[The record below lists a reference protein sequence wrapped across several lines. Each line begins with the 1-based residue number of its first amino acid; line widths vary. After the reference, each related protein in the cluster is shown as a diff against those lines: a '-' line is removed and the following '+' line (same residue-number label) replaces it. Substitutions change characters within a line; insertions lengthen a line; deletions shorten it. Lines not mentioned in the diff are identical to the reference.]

1 MTFVNATEEGSVLIA
16 VTDLPHQKR
25 VVMIQPLPSSAQ
37 PNVHVS
43 APKSVDFR
51 NIYFFK
57 LNHGQPAL
65 PARPGT
71 VILDLEDG
79 VSTFEKAP
87 RRNAI
92 RSVLNQPLP
101 LGVNVLVRCHGMDD
115 AGGMLLDLEAIA
127 HPAVSGFI
135 LPMVSRVDE
144 VEAFHD
150 LLTEKESALGLTNGH
165 FAIHLLIEIPEA
177 YLDLADLARASSRVA
192 SIMFGRE
199 DFMTRFPKGG
209 DQAARLAEAQI
220 PLVAAAVGVPAIA
233 SPFCAVNDPKGF
245 ARYCQRTRDLGYS
258 GTFTVHPAQRPTAD
272 EIYAPSALDLQSAK
286 SIIHGTSESQLVR
299 MNGRLVG
306 PPMRRRAQAL
316 LNEVDR
322 PSSSADLDSMPGGA
336 TTIDHPASGGK
347 RSTTADVP
355 SRTGRF
361 PRYGVDTSTTQVGSI
376 LESPHAYT
384 LDEGWRAKWFAHF
397 PTSDAVLTSE
407 PAAQAL
413 GFDER
418 PLPFSLL
425 LNLCL
430 CLSVEPF
437 SQTCR
442 FHLGLRDARQIAP
455 VRMGDTVRAR
465 IRVEALRNTSAGD
478 AAVIVTTHILDNQ
491 HGEVVFALT
500 KDSYYAAIPG
510 LEGRAELDRTGAEH
524 VAFDAALIAQAHSGA
539 GARVDNGAYLPPST
553 PVTAGEVI
561 LHPAVRP
568 IGWSENLEL
577 TTLVRN
583 THPIHFDAQR
593 YGRKGIVV
601 CGGFVQALVQGL
613 ASPEFRQVIEERLI
627 HSFHAGTVMPED
639 RLGALSRVLEVR
651 DLGDG
656 TEEVV
661 VSTLGLINV
670 DVEQELVGVAI
681 PDALFGPEPIKPAT
695 LRDMCTAH
703 CPVLENRIA
712 LRAVRVLRRLKAE
725 GQSYML

>member
-1 MTFVNATEEGSVLIA
+1 MT
-16 VTDLPHQKR
+16 
-25 VVMIQPLPSSAQ
+25 QPLPSSAHA
-37 PNVHVS
+37 NVP
-43 APKSVDFR
+43 ASVESELDLR
-51 NIYFFK
+51 NVYFYK
-57 LNHGQPAL
+57 LNHDRPAI
-65 PARPGT
+65 PPRPGT

-79 VSTFEKAP
+79 VCTCDKAP
-87 RRNAI
+87 RRRAI
-92 RSVLNQPLP
+92 REVLDKPLP
-101 LGVNVLVRCHGMDD
+101 HGVSVLVRCHGLDD
-115 AGGMLLDLEAIA
+115 AGGMLLDLDAVS
-127 HPAVSGFI
+127 HPALRGFI

-144 VEAFHD
+144 VESFD
-150 LLTEKESALGLTNGH
+150 QLLTEKERELGLQRGH

-199 DFMTRFPKGG
+199 DFMSRFPKGG
-209 DQAARLAEAQI
+209 NQAAHLAEAQI
-220 PLVAAAVGVPAIA
+220 PLIAAAIGVPAIA
-233 SPFCAVNDPKGF
+233 SPYCAVADPKGF
-245 ARYCQRTRDLGYS
+245 VRYCQRTRDLGYS
-258 GTFTVHPAQRPTAD
+258 GTFTVHPSQRPAAD
-272 EIYAPSALDLQSAK
+272 DAFAPSALDIQSAQTL
-286 SIIHGTSESQLVR
+286 IQGTSESQLVR
-299 MNGRLVG
+299 MNGCLVG
-306 PPMRRRAQAL
+306 PPMRRRAEAL
-316 LNEVDR
+316 LHESDR
-322 PSSSADLDSMPGGA
+322 HSSSAGQESTPGGA
-336 TTIDHPASGGK
+336 TTIDHPASEGI
-347 RSTTADVP
+347 RTAQATVP
-355 SRTGRF
+355 SRKGRL
-361 PRYGVDTSTTQVGSI
+361 PTYGVDTSTTQVGSI

-407 PAAQAL
+407 PAAQAF

-478 AAVIVTTHILDNQ
+478 AAVIVTTHILENQ

-524 VAFDAALIAQAHSGA
+524 VAFDTALTAQAHSGA
-539 GARVDNGAYLPPST
+539 GARVDNGAYLPSSIPVST
-553 PVTAGEVI
+553 GEVI

-681 PDALFGPEPIKPAT
+681 PDALFGPEPVKPAT
-695 LRDMCTAH
+695 LRALCTAH

-712 LRAVRVLRRLKAE
+712 LRAVRVLRRIKAE
-725 GQSYML
+725 GQSYMH

>member
-1 MTFVNATEEGSVLIA
+1 MT
-16 VTDLPHQKR
+16 
-25 VVMIQPLPSSAQ
+25 QPLLSSNDPRAAHHANTQ
-37 PNVHVS
+37 ELDLRGV
-43 APKSVDFR
+43 
-51 NIYFFK
+51 YFHK
-57 LNHGQPAL
+57 LNHAAPQL
-65 PARPGT
+65 PQRSGT
-71 VILDLEDG
+71 VILDIEDG
-79 VSTFEKAP
+79 VSTSDKAP
-87 RRNAI
+87 RRRAI
-92 RSVLNQPLP
+92 QQVLNRPLP
-101 LGVNVLVRCHGMDD
+101 LDSQVLVRCHGMDD
-115 AGGMLLDLEAIA
+115 AGGMLLDLEAVC
-127 HPAVSGFI
+127 HPSVSGFI
-135 LPMVSRVDE
+135 LPMVSQVHE
-144 VEAFHD
+144 VEAFD
-150 LLTEKESALGLTNGH
+150 QLLTEKEQALGLPKGH
-165 FAIHLLIEIPEA
+165 FGIHLLIEIPEA
-177 YLDLADLARASSRVA
+177 FLDLADLARASSRVA

-209 DQAARLAEAQI
+209 DQATRLAEAQI
-220 PLVAAAVGVPAIA
+220 PLVAAAVGVPSIA
-233 SPFCAVNDPKGF
+233 SPFCDVADPKGF
-245 ARYCQRTRDLGYS
+245 ERYCRRTREMGYT
-258 GTFTVHPAQRPTAD
+258 GTFTLHPAQRSMAD
-272 EIYAPSALDLQSAK
+272 DVFAPSELDIQSAETL
-286 SIIHGTSESQLVR
+286 IQGTQESQLVR
-299 MNGRLVG
+299 MNGCLVG

-316 LNEVDR
+316 LKEAER
-322 PSSSADLDSMPGGA
+322 HSSRSTQDNTSGA
-336 TTIDHPASGGK
+336 TTIDHPASEGK
-347 RSTTADVP
+347 RPIQTSAP

-376 LESPHAYT
+376 LDSPHAYT
-384 LDEGWRAKWFAHF
+384 MDEGWRAKWFAHF

-413 GFDER
+413 GFDAR

-455 VRMGDTVRAR
+455 VLMGDTVRAR
-465 IRVEALRNTSAGD
+465 IRVEALRNTSDGD
-478 AAVIVTTHILDNQ
+478 AAVIVTTHILVNQ
-491 HGEVVFALT
+491 RGETVFALT

-510 LEGRAELDRTGAEH
+510 LESRTGLERVGSDH
-524 VAFDAALIAQAHSGA
+524 QAFDSALSAKANSGS
-539 GARVDNGAYLPPST
+539 GQRVDNGAFLPPST
-553 PVTAGEVI
+553 DLEVGEVI

-593 YGRKGIVV
+593 YGRRGIVV

-639 RLGALSRVLEVR
+639 RLGALSQVLEVR

-670 DVEQELVGVAI
+670 DVEQELIGVAI
-681 PDALFGPEPIKPAT
+681 PEALFGPEPVKPAA
-695 LRDMCTAH
+695 LRAMCAEL

-712 LRAVRVLRRLKAE
+712 LRAVRVLRRIKN
-725 GQSYML
+725 

>member
-1 MTFVNATEEGSVLIA
+1 MTQPIPSASNASASLAPLAPGNATHDR
-16 VTDLPHQKR
+16 T
-25 VVMIQPLPSSAQ
+25 
-37 PNVHVS
+37 
-43 APKSVDFR
+43 VDMR
-51 NIYFFK
+51 SPYFFK
-57 LNHGQPAL
+57 LDHKAPAL
-65 PARPGT
+65 PTRPGT
-71 VILDLEDG
+71 VILDIEDG
-79 VSTFEKAP
+79 VCTCDKAP
-87 RRNAI
+87 RRKAI
-92 RSVLNQPLP
+92 QAVLAQPMP
-101 LGVNVLVRCHGMDD
+101 AGVQILVRCHGMDD
-115 AGGMLLDLEAIA
+115 AGGLLLDLDEVA
-127 HPAVSGFI
+127 HPALSGFI
-135 LPMVSRVDE
+135 LPMSSRVDE
-144 VEAFHD
+144 VEAFDD
-150 LLTEKESALGLTNGH
+150 LLTNKEEELGLAKGH
-165 FAIHLLIEIPEA
+165 FPIHLLIELPEA
-177 YLDLADLARASSRVA
+177 YLDLADLARASSRIA
-192 SIMFGRE
+192 SVMFGRE
-199 DFMTRFPKGG
+199 DFMTRFPTGG
-209 DQAARLAEAQI
+209 AKAADLAEARI
-220 PLVAAAVGVPAIA
+220 PLVAAALGLPAIA

-245 ARYCQRTRDLGYS
+245 ERYCRRTRELGYT
-258 GTFTVHPAQRPTAD
+258 GAFTIHPSQRPLAD
-272 EIYAPSALDLQSAK
+272 STYGPSALDVQSAK
-286 SIIHGTSESQLVR
+286 KLIEGSTGAQLVR
-299 MNGRLVG
+299 MNGCLVG
-306 PPMRRRAQAL
+306 PPMRKRAQSL
-316 LNEVDR
+316 LDNAATLDATASASE
-322 PSSSADLDSMPGGA
+322 SS
-336 TTIDHPASGGK
+336 TVAS
-347 RSTTADVP
+347 S
-355 SRTGRF
+355 TGRF

-413 GFDER
+413 GFEER

-442 FHLGLRDARQIAP
+442 FHLGLRDARHIAP

-465 IRVEALRNTSAGD
+465 IRVEALRNTSSGD
-478 AAVIVTTHILDNQ
+478 AAVIVTTHILQNQ

-500 KDSYYAAIPG
+500 KDSYYDAIPE
-510 LEGRAELDRTGAEH
+510 LEGRGELPRAGADH
-524 VAFDAALIAQAHSGA
+524 ALFDAALAAPADSRMGV
-539 GARVDNGAYLPPST
+539 RVDNGAFIPA
-553 PVTAGEVI
+553 PVPVSAGEVI

-593 YGRKGIVV
+593 YGREGIVV

-670 DVEQELVGVAI
+670 DVEQELIGVAI
-681 PDALFGPEPIKPAT
+681 PDALFGPDPVKPAV
-695 LRDMCTAH
+695 LRAMCAEH

-712 LRAVRVLRRLKAE
+712 LRAVRVLRRVK
-725 GQSYML
+725 G

>member
-1 MTFVNATEEGSVLIA
+1 MTQPIPSASDASASLAPSTAPSTATHDR
-16 VTDLPHQKR
+16 T
-25 VVMIQPLPSSAQ
+25 
-37 PNVHVS
+37 
-43 APKSVDFR
+43 VDMR
-51 NIYFFK
+51 SPYFFK
-57 LNHGQPAL
+57 LDHKVPAL
-65 PARPGT
+65 PTRPGT
-71 VILDLEDG
+71 VILDIEDG
-79 VSTFEKAP
+79 VCTCDKAP
-87 RRNAI
+87 RRKAI
-92 RSVLNQPLP
+92 QAVLAQPMP
-101 LGVNVLVRCHGMDD
+101 AGVQVLVRCHGMDD
-115 AGGMLLDLEAIA
+115 AGGLLLDLDEVA
-127 HPAVSGFI
+127 HPALSGFI
-135 LPMVSRVDE
+135 LPMSSRVDE
-144 VEAFHD
+144 VEAFDD
-150 LLTEKESALGLTNGH
+150 LLTNKEEELGLAKGH
-165 FAIHLLIEIPEA
+165 FPIHLLIELPEA
-177 YLDLADLARASSRVA
+177 YLDLADLARASSRIA
-192 SIMFGRE
+192 SVMFGRE
-199 DFMTRFPKGG
+199 DFMTRFPTGG
-209 DQAARLAEAQI
+209 AKAADLAEARI
-220 PLVAAAVGVPAIA
+220 PLVAAALGLPAIA
-233 SPFCAVNDPKGF
+233 SPFCAVDDPKGF
-245 ARYCQRTRDLGYS
+245 ERYCRRTRELGYT
-258 GTFTVHPAQRPTAD
+258 GAFTLHPSQRPLAD
-272 EIYAPSALDLQSAK
+272 ANYGPSALDVQSAK
-286 SIIHGTSESQLVR
+286 KLIEGSTGAQLVR
-299 MNGRLVG
+299 MNGCLVG
-306 PPMRRRAQAL
+306 PPMRKRAQSLLDNVAAL
-316 LNEVDR
+316 DATASASE
-322 PSSSADLDSMPGGA
+322 SSTVASSTVATNAGA
-336 TTIDHPASGGK
+336 SSTVASTVA
-347 RSTTADVP
+347 S
-355 SRTGRF
+355 STGRF

-442 FHLGLRDARQIAP
+442 FHLGLRDARHIAP

-465 IRVEALRNTSAGD
+465 IRVEALRNTSSGD
-478 AAVIVTTHILDNQ
+478 AAVIVTTHILQNQ

-500 KDSYYAAIPG
+500 KDSYYAAIPE
-510 LEGRAELDRTGAEH
+510 LEGRDELSRSGADH
-524 VAFDAALIAQAHSGA
+524 ALFDAALAAHADSGM
-539 GARVDNGAYLPPST
+539 GVRVDNGAFIPAAV
-553 PVTAGEVI
+553 PVAAGEVI

-593 YGRKGIVV
+593 YGREGIVV

-670 DVEQELVGVAI
+670 DVEQELIGVAI
-681 PDALFGPEPIKPAT
+681 PDALFGPDPVKPAA
-695 LRDMCTAH
+695 LRAMCAEH

-712 LRAVRVLRRLKAE
+712 LRAVRVLRRVK
-725 GQSYML
+725 G

>member
-1 MTFVNATEEGSVLIA
+1 MT
-16 VTDLPHQKR
+16 
-25 VVMIQPLPSSAQ
+25 QPVPSA
-37 PNVHVS
+37 PNV
-43 APKSVDFR
+43 PKASLNTPETVASRDQLVDLR
-51 NIYFFK
+51 SPYFFK
-57 LNHGQPAL
+57 LDHKAPVL
-65 PARPGT
+65 PHQPGT

-79 VSTFEKAP
+79 VCTCDKAP
-87 RRNAI
+87 RRKAI
-92 RSVLNQPLP
+92 QAVLSQPIP
-101 LGVNVLVRCHGMDD
+101 KGVSILIRCHGMDD
-115 AGGMLLDLEAIA
+115 AGGLLLDLDEVA

-135 LPMVSRVDE
+135 LPMSSRVDE
-144 VEAFHD
+144 VEAFDD
-150 LLTEKESALGLTNGH
+150 LLTSKEEDLDLTKGH
-165 FAIHLLIEIPEA
+165 FAIHLLIERPEA
-177 YLDLADLARASSRVA
+177 YLDLADLARASGRIA

-199 DFMTRFPKGG
+199 DFMTRFPTGG
-209 DQAARLAEAQI
+209 AQAADLAEAHI
-220 PLVAAAVGVPAIA
+220 PLVAAALGIPAIA
-233 SPFCAVNDPKGF
+233 SPFCAVKDPKGF
-245 ARYCQRTRDLGYS
+245 ERNCRRTRALGYT
-258 GTFTVHPAQRPTAD
+258 GTFTVHPSQRPVAD
-272 EIYAPSALDLQSAK
+272 ATYGPSALDVQSARK
-286 SIIHGTSESQLVR
+286 LIEGSTGSQLVR
-299 MNGRLVG
+299 MNGCLVG
-306 PPMRRRAQAL
+306 PPMRKRAQGLLDTAAAL
-316 LNEVDR
+316 SDSASEAPVGPKVTV
-322 PSSSADLDSMPGGA
+322 PSS
-336 TTIDHPASGGK
+336 
-347 RSTTADVP
+347 
-355 SRTGRF
+355 TGRF

-384 LDEGWRAKWFAHF
+384 MDEGWRAKWFAHF

-407 PAAQAL
+407 PAAQAV

-442 FHLGLRDARQIAP
+442 FHLGLRDARQIAA

-465 IRVEALRNTSAGD
+465 IRVEALRNTSTGD
-478 AAVIVTTHILDNQ
+478 AAVIVTTHILENQ
-491 HGEVVFALT
+491 RGEVVFALT

-510 LEGRAELDRTGAEH
+510 LEGRAEQDRSGADH
-524 VAFDAALIAQAHSGA
+524 AAFDAALSAQADSGIGERA
-539 GARVDNGAYLPPST
+539 NNGAYLPPAL
-553 PVTAGEVI
+553 PVIAGEVI

-593 YGRKGIVV
+593 YGREGIVV

-613 ASPEFRQVIEERLI
+613 ASPEFRQVIEERLV

-639 RLGALSRVLEVR
+639 RLGALSRVLEIR

-670 DVEQELVGVAI
+670 DVEQELMGVAI
-681 PDALFGPEPIKPAT
+681 PDALFGPEAVKPAV
-695 LRDMCTAH
+695 LRAMCTEH

-712 LRAVRVLRRLKAE
+712 LRAVRVLRRLKA
-725 GQSYML
+725 

>member
-1 MTFVNATEEGSVLIA
+1 MTQPIPSASDASASLAPLAPGNATHDR
-16 VTDLPHQKR
+16 T
-25 VVMIQPLPSSAQ
+25 
-37 PNVHVS
+37 
-43 APKSVDFR
+43 VDMR
-51 NIYFFK
+51 SPYFFK
-57 LNHGQPAL
+57 LDHKAPAL
-65 PARPGT
+65 PTRPGT
-71 VILDLEDG
+71 VILDIEDG
-79 VSTFEKAP
+79 VCTCDKAP
-87 RRNAI
+87 RRKAI
-92 RSVLNQPLP
+92 QAVLAQPMP
-101 LGVNVLVRCHGMDD
+101 AGVQVLVRCHGMDD
-115 AGGMLLDLEAIA
+115 AGGLLLDLDEVA
-127 HPAVSGFI
+127 HPALSGFI
-135 LPMVSRVDE
+135 LPMSSRVDE
-144 VEAFHD
+144 VEAFDD
-150 LLTEKESALGLTNGH
+150 LLTNKEEELGLAKGH
-165 FAIHLLIEIPEA
+165 FPIHLLIELPEA
-177 YLDLADLARASSRVA
+177 YLDLADLARASSRIA
-192 SIMFGRE
+192 SVMFGRE
-199 DFMTRFPKGG
+199 DFMTRFPTGG
-209 DQAARLAEAQI
+209 AKAADLAEARI
-220 PLVAAAVGVPAIA
+220 PLVAAALGLPAIA
-233 SPFCAVNDPKGF
+233 SPFCAVDDPKGF
-245 ARYCQRTRDLGYS
+245 ERYCRRTRELGYT
-258 GTFTVHPAQRPTAD
+258 GAFTLHPSQRPLAD
-272 EIYAPSALDLQSAK
+272 TTYGPSALDVQSAK
-286 SIIHGTSESQLVR
+286 KLIEGSTGAQLVR
-299 MNGRLVG
+299 MNGCLVG
-306 PPMRRRAQAL
+306 PPMRKRAQSLLDNVAAL
-316 LNEVDR
+316 DATASASE
-322 PSSSADLDSMPGGA
+322 SS
-336 TTIDHPASGGK
+336 TVAS
-347 RSTTADVP
+347 S
-355 SRTGRF
+355 TGRF

-413 GFDER
+413 GFEER

-442 FHLGLRDARQIAP
+442 FHLGLRDARHIAP

-465 IRVEALRNTSAGD
+465 IRVEALRNTSSGD
-478 AAVIVTTHILDNQ
+478 AAVIVTTHILQNQ

-500 KDSYYAAIPG
+500 KDSYYAAIPE
-510 LEGRAELDRTGAEH
+510 LEGRDALPRSGADH
-524 VAFDAALIAQAHSGA
+524 ALFDAALAAPADSGM
-539 GARVDNGAYLPPST
+539 GVRVDNGAFIPAAV
-553 PVTAGEVI
+553 PVAAGEVI

-593 YGRKGIVV
+593 YGREGIVV

-670 DVEQELVGVAI
+670 DVEQELIGVAI
-681 PDALFGPEPIKPAT
+681 PDALFGPEPVKPAA
-695 LRDMCTAH
+695 LRALCAEH

-712 LRAVRVLRRLKAE
+712 LRAVRVLRRVK
-725 GQSYML
+725 G

>member
-1 MTFVNATEEGSVLIA
+1 MT
-16 VTDLPHQKR
+16 
-25 VVMIQPLPSSAQ
+25 QPVPST
-37 PNVHVS
+37 PNVPKASLNTSGTV
-43 APKSVDFR
+43 APLNQVVDMR
-51 NIYFFK
+51 SPYFFK
-57 LNHGQPAL
+57 LNHKSPVL
-65 PARPGT
+65 PEQPGT

-79 VSTFEKAP
+79 VCTCDKAP
-87 RRNAI
+87 RRKAI
-92 RSVLNQPLP
+92 QAVLAQPIP
-101 LGVNVLVRCHGMDD
+101 NGVSILIRCHGMDD
-115 AGGMLLDLEAIA
+115 AGGLLLDLDEVA

-135 LPMVSRVDE
+135 LPMSSRVDE
-144 VEAFHD
+144 VEAFDD
-150 LLTEKESALGLTNGH
+150 LLTNKEEELGLTKGY
-165 FAIHLLIEIPEA
+165 FPVHLLVELPEA
-177 YLDLADLARASSRVA
+177 YLDLSDLARASNRIA
-192 SIMFGRE
+192 SVMFGKE
-199 DFMTRFPKGG
+199 DFMTRFPTGG
-209 DQAARLAEAQI
+209 SKAADLAEAQI
-220 PLVAAAVGVPAIA
+220 PLVAAALGIPAIA

-245 ARYCQRTRDLGYS
+245 ERYCRRTRALGYT
-258 GTFTVHPAQRPTAD
+258 GTLTVHPSQRPVAD
-272 EIYAPSALDLQSAK
+272 TTFGPSALDIQSAK
-286 SIIHGTSESQLVR
+286 KLIEGTTGSQLVR
-299 MNGRLVG
+299 MNGCLVG
-306 PPMRRRAQAL
+306 PPMRKRAQSLLESVAAL
-316 LNEVDR
+316 EGGSANAKVEGPAASTAAQGAATV
-322 PSSSADLDSMPGGA
+322 PSS
-336 TTIDHPASGGK
+336 
-347 RSTTADVP
+347 
-355 SRTGRF
+355 TGRF

-384 LDEGWRAKWFAHF
+384 MDEGWRAKWFAHF

-407 PAAQAL
+407 PAAQAM

-478 AAVIVTTHILDNQ
+478 AAVIVTTHILVNQ
-491 HGEVVFALT
+491 HGEAVFALT

-510 LEGRAELDRTGAEH
+510 LEGRAEKDRSGADH
-524 VAFDAALIAQAHSGA
+524 AAFDAALSAQANAGA
-539 GARVDNGAYLPPST
+539 GARKDNGAYLPPAI
-553 PVTAGEVI
+553 PVCAGEVI

-593 YGRKGIVV
+593 YGREGIVV

-613 ASPEFRQVIEERLI
+613 ASPEFRQVLEERLV

-670 DVEQELVGVAI
+670 DVEQELIGVAI
-681 PDALFGPEPIKPAT
+681 PDALFGPEAVKPAV
-695 LRDMCTAH
+695 LRAMCAEH

-712 LRAVRVLRRLKAE
+712 LRAVRVLRRLR
-725 GQSYML
+725 QS

>member
-1 MTFVNATEEGSVLIA
+1 MTQPIPSASDASASLAPLAPGNATHDR
-16 VTDLPHQKR
+16 T
-25 VVMIQPLPSSAQ
+25 
-37 PNVHVS
+37 
-43 APKSVDFR
+43 VDMR
-51 NIYFFK
+51 SPYFFK
-57 LNHGQPAL
+57 LDHKAPAL
-65 PARPGT
+65 PTRPGT
-71 VILDLEDG
+71 VILDIEDG
-79 VSTFEKAP
+79 VCTCDKAP
-87 RRNAI
+87 RRKAI
-92 RSVLNQPLP
+92 QAVLAQPMP
-101 LGVNVLVRCHGMDD
+101 AGVQVLVRCHGMDD
-115 AGGMLLDLEAIA
+115 AGGLLLDLDEVA
-127 HPAVSGFI
+127 HPALSGFI
-135 LPMVSRVDE
+135 LPMSSRVDE
-144 VEAFHD
+144 VEAFDD
-150 LLTEKESALGLTNGH
+150 LLTNKEEELGLAKGH
-165 FAIHLLIEIPEA
+165 FPIHLLIELPEA
-177 YLDLADLARASSRVA
+177 YLDLADLARASSRIA
-192 SIMFGRE
+192 SVMFGRE
-199 DFMTRFPKGG
+199 DFMTRFPTGG
-209 DQAARLAEAQI
+209 AKAADLAEARI
-220 PLVAAAVGVPAIA
+220 PLVAAALGLPAIA

-245 ARYCQRTRDLGYS
+245 ERYCRRTRELGYT
-258 GTFTVHPAQRPTAD
+258 GAFTIHPSQRPLAD
-272 EIYAPSALDLQSAK
+272 STYGPSALDVQSAK
-286 SIIHGTSESQLVR
+286 KLIEGSTGAQLVR
-299 MNGRLVG
+299 MNGCLVG
-306 PPMRRRAQAL
+306 PPMRKRAQSL
-316 LNEVDR
+316 LDNAAAMDATASASE
-322 PSSSADLDSMPGGA
+322 SSTVA
-336 TTIDHPASGGK
+336 
-347 RSTTADVP
+347 

-384 LDEGWRAKWFAHF
+384 LDQGWRAKWFAHF

-413 GFDER
+413 GFEER

-442 FHLGLRDARQIAP
+442 FHLGLRDARHIAP

-465 IRVEALRNTSAGD
+465 IRVEALRNTSSGD
-478 AAVIVTTHILDNQ
+478 AAVIVTTHILQNQ

-500 KDSYYAAIPG
+500 KDSYYDAIPE
-510 LEGRAELDRTGAEH
+510 LEGRGELPRAGADH
-524 VAFDAALIAQAHSGA
+524 ALFDAALAAPADSRMGV
-539 GARVDNGAYLPPST
+539 RVDNGAFIPA
-553 PVTAGEVI
+553 PVPVSAGEVI

-593 YGRKGIVV
+593 YGREGIVV

-670 DVEQELVGVAI
+670 DVEQELIGVAI
-681 PDALFGPEPIKPAT
+681 PDALFGPEPVKPAV
-695 LRDMCTAH
+695 LRALCAEH

-712 LRAVRVLRRLKAE
+712 LRAVRVLRRVK
-725 GQSYML
+725 G